1 MVDVVQSQTP
11 EIHQKV
17 EDGTEED
24 GWFWP
29 VVVHIRSQ
37 GAHIL
42 QLDLFNLE
50 IITIFTC
57 YKSLEYAIDFTFF
70 VSMMVSLSL
79 KTAIA
84 VNKANS
90 ASSKLSF
97 ATFLQN

>member
-1 MVDVVQSQTP
+1 MDVVQSQTP

-17 EDGTEED
+17 EDGAKED

-42 QLDLFNLE
+42 KLDLFNLE

-57 YKSLEYAIDFTFF
+57 YKSLEYSIDFTFF

-90 ASSKLSF
+90 ESSKLSF